1 MAGRSGQVAA
11 MAGMRLP
18 IESHVLQAFVTEGL
32 KPVIDHV
39 VSFGMGHFY
48 ISQSDKGGLVF
59 GGDLDFYASYA
70 ARGNLPMDEH
80 VMEAGDD
87 PDADDRQGQGAAR
100 LGRDHGHDARWLARS
115 STRPPIEGLFIDCG
129 WCYGGFKAVPGSG
142 FCFAHLMATGEPPCD
157 RRAASGWTGF
167 ATGHRSDG

>member
-1 MAGRSGQVAA
+1 MQTTRGTINAKTVGIVVAGRSGQLAA

-32 KPVIDHV
+32 KPCIDHV

-70 ARGNLPMDEH
+70 QRGNLPM
-80 VMEAGDD
+80 
-87 PDADDRQGQGAAR
+87 
-100 LGRDHGHDARWLARS
+100 
-115 STRPPIEGLFIDCG
+115 
-129 WCYGGFKAVPGSG
+129 
-142 FCFAHLMATGEPPCD
+142 
-157 RRAASGWTGF
+157 
-167 ATGHRSDG
+167 